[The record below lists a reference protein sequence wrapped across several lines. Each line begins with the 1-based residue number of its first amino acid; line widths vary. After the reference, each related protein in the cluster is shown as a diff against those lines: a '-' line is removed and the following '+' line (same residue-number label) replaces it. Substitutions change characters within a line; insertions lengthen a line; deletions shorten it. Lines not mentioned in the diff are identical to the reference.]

1 MKRRRLQR
9 LVPTQES
16 GRQFLAGLVLGA
28 LIIGAAQAM
37 ANPADYPNRR
47 INNNT
52 VDLTPLILWWEN
64 PSGIRPLK
72 AWKHIQ
78 GTLEEEI
85 GPAWKIR
92 CRIEGDATRSI
103 LLKDPPKDRLAH
115 FRELQNLVVKLE
127 RDRASAEQVAALP
140 AYSGWD
146 WEVYGLPPTR
156 TADFDR
162 IERAKAEVL
171 ELDRRIQTAQ
181 EELAEMADR
190 HGNFKIDTFVL
201 PMNTTYTG
209 RPVFVFGYFR

>member
-1 MKRRRLQR
+1 MKRRGFQR
-9 LVPTQES
+9 SVISQVNGCRVL
-16 GRQFLAGLVLGA
+16 GWLVLGA
-28 LIIGAAQAM
+28 LIMGATEGM
-37 ANPADYPNRR
+37 ANPADYPTRR

-64 PSGIRPLK
+64 PSGVRPLK

-78 GTLEEEI
+78 GSLEEEL

-92 CRIEGDATRSI
+92 CRIEGDATQSI
-103 LLKDPPKDRLAH
+103 LLKDPPKDRLAR

-127 RDRASAEQVAALP
+127 RDRAAAEQVASLP

-162 IERAKAEVL
+162 IERAKADVV

-181 EELAEMADR
+181 EELGEMADR

-201 PMNTTYTG
+201 PMNTTYSG
-209 RPVFVFGYFR
+209 RPVFIFGYFR